1 MAQRKLASNARRVA
15 VIALPGAFSLDVLG
29 TYEVFNAATH
39 LLALRAL
46 GHPQIDGGIAAQLV
60 AAPLAYEVELV
71 GAESGKVD
79 SLSGVGLFATRA
91 IADLRGPIDTLVVAG
106 GDIARMLTALRANA
120 DLSRALRRVAKRAR
134 RVVSVCTGS
143 FVLASLGLLD
153 GKRAT
158 THWAAC
164 DLLQKQYPNVRVE
177 REPIYTQDGS
187 VYTSAGATTGM
198 DLSLALVR
206 EDHGSELAREIA
218 RWLVLY
224 VERSA
229 DQPQWSAS
237 LRAQAS
243 DREPIR
249 DLVAWIEEH
258 ITDDLSVTRLAAQ
271 VGMSVRN
278 FARAFKREL
287 DVTPATYV
295 EAVRVEAVRR
305 KLEMGTASVAE
316 IASEV
321 GFGSVDTLRR
331 ALVRHTGRAP
341 SASRKVRAAASR
353 HSIALVH
360 ARELERAVARA
371 KLAR

>member
-1 MAQRKLASNARRVA
+1 MARRTLAMNARRV
-15 VIALPGAFSLDVLG
+15 VIIALPGAFSLDVLG
-29 TYEVFNAATH
+29 TYEVFSAATH

-46 GHPQIDGGIAAQLV
+46 GQPTIDAGVAAQLV
-60 AAPLAYEVELV
+60 AAPLSYEVELV

-79 SLSGVGLFATRA
+79 SLSNVGLFATRA
-91 IADLRGPIDTLVVAG
+91 ISDLRGPIDTLVVAG
-106 GDIARMLTALRANA
+106 GDIARMLAALGANA
-120 DLSRALRRVAKRAR
+120 EVSQALRRVAKRAR

-177 REPIYTQDGS
+177 REPIYSQDGR

-229 DQPQWSAS
+229 NQPQWSAS

-249 DLVAWIEEH
+249 DLVSWIAEH
-258 ITDDLSVTRLAAQ
+258 LTDDLSVTTLAAR

-278 FARAFKREL
+278 FSRAFKREL
-287 DVTPATYV
+287 DVTPAMYV
-295 EAVRVEAVRR
+295 EAVRVEAARG
-305 KLEMGTASVAE
+305 KLELGSASIAEVA
-316 IASEV
+316 SRV

-331 ALVRHTGRAP
+331 ALLRQTGRAP
-341 SASRKVRAAASR
+341 SVSRKARVAGSRPALRITGGASV
-353 HSIALVH
+353 SST
-360 ARELERAVARA
+360 
-371 KLAR
+371 